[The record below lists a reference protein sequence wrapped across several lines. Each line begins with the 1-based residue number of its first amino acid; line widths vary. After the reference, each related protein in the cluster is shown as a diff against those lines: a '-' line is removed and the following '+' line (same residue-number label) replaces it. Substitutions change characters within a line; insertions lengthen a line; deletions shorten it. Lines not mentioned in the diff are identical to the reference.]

1 MTFFFVYSDF
11 SLGGHRFTRLSGLGI
26 QVQSSEHS
34 AAGAERRRASSFT
47 VGDWRVTRAMNKIE
61 RGSQSIQ
68 LEPLAMDVLVH
79 LAAKPG
85 EVVSIDELI
94 ARIWNGRATDGSVYR
109 TINQLRRA
117 LEGDHDEARYI
128 QTIRKRGYRLIAAV
142 SSGPATQ
149 APAAASAIPAA
160 RTSIAVLPFEN
171 LSPDRENA
179 FFADGMHGEVLSQ
192 LAKIS
197 ALRVISRTSVLEY
210 RQGPKHIRKIAQ
222 ELGVGAILEGTVQR
236 SGRSARINV
245 QLIDAVRD
253 EHLWAHTYE
262 RTLTAENAFA
272 IQSEIATA
280 VAAALHAALLP
291 HEAARLKSVP
301 TQNAAAYDFYLAGT
315 ARLDAASY
323 SIKGAW
329 LEAVDA
335 YTNAVREDPKFALAW
350 AALSRVHGII
360 YHLFFDRTA
369 ARIEASLAALE
380 RARELDADM
389 PEFHLAAGEYYYRS
403 ALDYAQA
410 FAEFDLAARGMPH
423 APEPLIAR
431 ALVYKR
437 MGRWEQALETFEQA
451 KVLDPRNPR
460 LIFNEADTY
469 VSVREYEVADEYLE
483 RVLAIDPSYIN
494 AHIWRAIIPLLRDG
508 SVAALKRLTNDDND
522 WLYHLSWTAALY
534 DRDYSAACRVLD
546 DWPRD
551 AFAWPW
557 SHMLKSL
564 AYGVTLQLWNR
575 PDDAKPHLVKGCKQI
590 EDALARSSDDPRLHI
605 TLGEGLAAL
614 GARDEAVRAAHQG
627 LAMRPKLKD
636 AYLGLV
642 YQLDA
647 VRRVLIRAG
656 AIDEALTQLDEY
668 LGTRGASWTIE
679 GLLPDPR
686 FDPIREHP
694 RFLALVEKHRRR

>member
-1 MTFFFVYSDF
+1 M
-11 SLGGHRFTRLSGLGI
+11 
-26 QVQSSEHS
+26 QSSDEVV
-34 AAGAERRRASSFT
+34 AEAERRRAAGFT
-47 VGDWRVTRAMNKIE
+47 VGEWRVSRAMNTIE
-61 RGSQSIQ
+61 RNGHTIQ

-117 LEGDHDEARYI
+117 LEGDNDEPHYI
-128 QTIRKRGYRLIAAV
+128 QTIRKRGYRLLAAV
-142 SSGPATQ
+142 SSGPATH
-149 APAAASAIPAA
+149 ARAAAPPPPAA
-160 RTSIAVLPFEN
+160 RASIAVLPFEN

-210 RQGPKHIRKIAQ
+210 RQGPKHIRKIAE

-245 QLIDAVRD
+245 QLIDAARD
-253 EHLWAHTYE
+253 EHIWAHAYE
-262 RTLTAENAFA
+262 RTLTTENVFA

-280 VAAALHAALLP
+280 VAGALHAALLP
-291 HEAARLKSVP
+291 HEAVRLKSVP
-301 TQNAAAYDFYLAGT
+301 TQNAAAYDFYLEGT
-315 ARLDAASY
+315 ARFDAANY
-323 SIKGAW
+323 SVKAMWFDAI
-329 LEAVDA
+329 DA
-335 YTNAVREDPKFALAW
+335 YTNAVREDPQFALAW
-350 AALSRVHGII
+350 AALSRVHGVI

-369 ARIEASLAALE
+369 SRIAASFEALE
-380 RARELDADM
+380 RARALDPDSPEL
-389 PEFHLAAGEYYYRS
+389 HLAAGEYYYRS

-410 FAEFDLAARGMPH
+410 LAEFDLAARGMPH

-483 RVLAIDPSYIN
+483 RVIAIDPGYIN
-494 AHIWRAIIPLLRDG
+494 ARIWRAIIPLLRDG
-508 SVAALKRLTNDDND
+508 SVAPLKALPSADND
-522 WLYHLSWTAALY
+522 WLYNLNWTAALY
-534 DRDYSAACRVLD
+534 DRDYAAACRLLD
-546 DWPRD
+546 RWRRD

-564 AYGVTLQLWNR
+564 AYGISYDLWNR
-575 PDDAKPHLVKGCKQI
+575 PGDARPHLLAGCEQV
-590 EDALARSSDDPRLHI
+590 ENALAQSTDDPRLHI

-614 GARDEAVRAAHQG
+614 GEHEAAVRAAREG

-647 VRRVLIRAG
+647 VRRVFIRAG
-656 AIDEALTQLDEY
+656 AIDEALAQLDEY
-668 LGTRGASWTIE
+668 LGARGSSWTIE

-686 FDPIREHP
+686 LDPIREHSG
-694 RFLALVEKHRRR
+694 FAALVAKHRRR

>member
-1 MTFFFVYSDF
+1 M
-11 SLGGHRFTRLSGLGI
+11 
-26 QVQSSEHS
+26 QSSDQVVAE
-34 AAGAERRRASSFT
+34 AERRRASGFT
-47 VGDWRVTRAMNKIE
+47 VGDWRVSRAMNSIE
-61 RGSQSIQ
+61 RHGQTIP

-79 LAAKPG
+79 LAGKPG

-94 ARIWNGRATDGSVYR
+94 ALIWNGRATDGSVYR

-117 LEGDHDEARYI
+117 LEGDNGEPRYI

-142 SSGPATQ
+142 SSGSAAAH
-149 APAAASAIPAA
+149 APAAAPSPPAA
-160 RTSIAVLPFEN
+160 RASIAVLPFEN
-171 LSPDRENA
+171 LSADRENA

-210 RQGPKHIRKIAQ
+210 RQGPKPIRKIAQ

-245 QLIDAVRD
+245 QLIDAARD
-253 EHLWAHTYE
+253 EHIWAHAYE
-262 RTLTAENAFA
+262 RTLTTENVFA

-280 VAAALHAALLP
+280 VASALHAALLP
-291 HEAARLKSVP
+291 HEAARLKSIP

-315 ARLDAASY
+315 ARLDTASY
-323 SIKGAW
+323 SIKSAW
-329 LEAVDA
+329 FDAIDA
-335 YTNAVREDPKFALAW
+335 YANAVREDPRFALAW
-350 AALSRVHGII
+350 AALSRVHGLV

-369 ARIEASLAALE
+369 ARIAASLDALE
-380 RARELDADM
+380 RARELDPDM
-389 PEFHLAAGEYYYRS
+389 PEFHLAAGEHYYRS

-410 FAEFDLAARGMPH
+410 LAEFDLAARGMPH

-483 RVLAIDPSYIN
+483 RVLAIDPTYIN
-494 AHIWRAIIPLLRDG
+494 ARIWRAIIPMFRDG
-508 SVAALKRLTNDDND
+508 SVAALQALPSEDND
-522 WLYHLSWTAALY
+522 WLHHLHWTAALY
-534 DRDYSAACRVLD
+534 RRDYAGACRVLD
-546 DWPRD
+546 GWRRD

-557 SHMLKSL
+557 SHLLKPL
-564 AYGVTLQLWNR
+564 AYGISYDLWNR
-575 PDDAKPHLVKGCKQI
+575 PQDARPHLLAGCEQI
-590 EDALARSSDDPRLHI
+590 EETLAKSTDDPRLYI
-605 TLGEGLAAL
+605 ALGEGLAAL
-614 GARDEAVRAAHQG
+614 GEREAAVRAARAG

-647 VRRVLIRAG
+647 VRRVFIRAG
-656 AIDEALTQLDEY
+656 AIDEALAQLDEY
-668 LGTRGASWTIE
+668 LGARGASWTIE

-686 FDPIREHP
+686 LDPIREQ
-694 RFLALVEKHRRR
+694 RAFVSLVEKHRRR